1 MTYLPTLELRTSTIA
16 GTGCFATEDIPKGTI
31 IGEYTGEIISD
42 EEANN
47 RYDESPM
54 EETYLFSIEGEK
66 CIDATNE
73 THPVKYIN
81 HCCEPNCEADEDETG
96 RVFYTA
102 LEDIKAG
109 EELTVDYQLIADDDD
124 HQPCHCKKLKCR
136 GTMKAP
142 KEEKKESDEKEA
154 TSETEN

>member
-1 MTYLPTLELRTSTIA
+1 MTHLPKLELRKSTIA
-16 GTGCFATEDIPKGTI
+16 GTGCFALEDIKKDAM
-31 IGEYTGEIISD
+31 IGEYTGEIITD

-54 EETYLFSIEGEK
+54 EETYLFSIEGGK

-73 THPVKYIN
+73 THAVKYIN
-81 HCCEPNCEADEDETG
+81 HCCDPNCEADEDETG

-102 LEDIKAG
+102 LKDIKAG

-124 HQPCHCKKLKCR
+124 DQPCLCGATNCR

-142 KEEKKESDEKEA
+142 KEEKKEDEA
-154 TSETEN
+154 ANV